1 MPNSEDPYSVDYDM
15 NPRDGGELKH
25 PSLEVIRIH
34 PLKVTER
41 ASTPD
46 DRRKYRQHVAKQ
58 SVEELAEEI
67 ATAVELK
74 NENKK

>member
-1 MPNSEDPYSVDYDM
+1 MPNTDDPYSVDYDM
-15 NPRDGGELKH
+15 NPRSCELEH
-25 PSLEVIRIH
+25 PRLEVIRIH
-34 PLKVTER
+34 PLQKKLEERLTER
-41 ASTPD
+41 ALA
-46 DRRKYRQHVAKQ
+46 RAKQ

>member
-1 MPNSEDPYSVDYDM
+1 MPNTDDPYSVDYDM
-15 NPRDGGELKH
+15 NPRSCELEH
-25 PSLEVIRIH
+25 PRLEVIRIH
-34 PLKVTER
+34 PLKAPVV
-41 ASTPD
+41 ALTP
-46 DRRKYRQHVAKQ
+46 KQ